1 MLAQILQTT
10 SVVIAAATFV
20 YGVGSWRRTVIGQKR
35 VDLAVEGIIAFREIE
50 QAFREVRSPFSSG
63 DEGATRQ
70 VHPGESE
77 GDAKLGRQAYVA
89 IERLNHR
96 SEKFAKL
103 QSLKHQFEAYY
114 GKEAL
119 TPFDEVLAIRNE
131 IIRAS
136 IMLETH
142 WKKQGQPFETHEEL
156 EVHLQR
162 MHAAEAIFWEGFG
175 APDPLTPRIDDVM
188 RQADEICRDVIEPA
202 RNIAVVAK
210 SIQRRFRRFWLC
222 K

>member
-1 MLAQILQTT
+1 MLAQILQTA

-20 YGVGSWRRTVIGQKR
+20 YGVGSWRRTVLGQKR
-35 VDLAVEGIIAFREIE
+35 VDLAVEGIIAFREVE
-50 QAFREVRSPFSSG
+50 QAFREVRSPFASG

-70 VHPGESE
+70 PRLGESE
-77 GDAKLGRQAYVA
+77 GDARLGQQAFVA
-89 IERLNHR
+89 IERLNQR
-96 SEKFAKL
+96 SERFAKL

-114 GKEAL
+114 GKDAL
-119 TPFDEVLAIRNE
+119 APFDEILAIRNE

-136 IMLETH
+136 LRLETH
-142 WKKQGQPFETHEEL
+142 WKKQGQPFASQEEFDAHL
-156 EVHLQR
+156 EQ
-162 MHAAEAIFWEGFG
+162 MHSAEAIFWEGYG
-175 APDPLTPRIDDVM
+175 DPDPIAPRIEDVM

-202 RNIAVVAK
+202 RNIAVVGK